1 MGIKTL
7 NREGKL
13 KVWPDVM
20 DPGQDGKS
28 APSLWEVALNTAPT
42 IYGEPLEFFKR
53 TYLTRPMKDLL
64 QSVAARLEGKA
75 ESNAY
80 MLASRFGGGKTHTL
94 ITIHHAFTK
103 PESLKTIDTKFATQ
117 IASVGNIKVIPLDA
131 DSAKLVPHPLQPYK
145 HESFVIST
153 IWGMLAYRLGEY
165 AKIEKLDK
173 GEKPAPTVD
182 LLRSILKGKK
192 ALILIDEV
200 VKYVFNMEKSKDTAS
215 YGKKVVTFIE
225 NLAKAVE
232 DTDIVLVVAIQAEY
246 KKEGPEEILLPEK
259 HYEEQANSIIRAL
272 RRVNPRTIVPVSSD
286 DIGQVLKKR
295 IFEVI
300 PEDEAFRTEAEIF
313 ATYRQHKDIFGT
325 EARWDFATPTKV
337 FSIRETYPFHPKYL
351 EVLSEFINRNK
362 DLQKTRDAVN
372 ITRKVVRNLLRT
384 DTDPLLVMPW
394 HIDLRNSDIRNNVI
408 TESFKE
414 FEAIINK
421 DIVSREGHL
430 GNVRNCSKPE
440 IALAT
445 ATSIVLRTYTYETF
459 KEALNVFPDFNDI
472 ALMAY
477 EPNTFSE
484 IEATPTEIT
493 DILTEMLSRLDHFV
507 GDKGRYW
514 FTPFR
519 SVKEIVDKMAE
530 EILAESRIKLMGE
543 LAEISETVV
552 NPSEYRYKAA
562 FQPIVLKQGNF
573 DLIQV
578 KLGDTIGSTMEI
590 PPGPKMKLIIFLKQP
605 VEEEEIENAILRSGG
620 SRRDFVNAVVAVH
633 PEPTKRLDDILIY
646 VARLDAA
653 RQVHKNLK
661 EYYSDEDVRRL
672 QEKKLKDYM
681 GENESLARD
690 TLLSILTKVSY
701 PTLGPSVKT
710 IDAIKCSSIV
720 EQVERALN
728 SAPTGYKIRDKITFS
743 DLTSYLKNS
752 SNIDLINGDKPYDF
766 NYIYQDLFLA
776 KPDPPFVTK
785 KQIENAILEGLRN
798 LDIAVY
804 QTNKLYWKKIG
815 ALEAE
820 EPESVSE
827 KAVIF
832 PYRLAA
838 RQLVENLLKEEG
850 RRKTPE
856 GYLVETKYFVQILDE
871 KRPLSQL
878 AGIEG
883 FEDIVKGNI
892 IFREETRIEKGFYI
906 TLDPSYLSI
915 KPKTTAQVKFSIEAI
930 GEYKEKV
937 EFQVD
942 YGEIEPKAG
951 TPNLNGK
958 WKIEA
963 ALRPGTYRYQ
973 LSAVGADGL
982 SRTQQLAV
990 NVESEYRI
998 IEVDTID
1005 MNKSGSSL
1013 LAVKPQSA
1021 SNFKLATDTL
1031 NKLQIAGQARVNL
1044 KIGDKIKFEAQGV
1057 IAEIASFLTQRFE
1070 ECIERYGALL
1080 EPPEYS
1086 GVIELSE
1093 PVIIDAKMISNLR
1106 PLNKKAFFLLQMK
1119 E

>member
-1 MGIKTL
+1 MGIRILTQ
-7 NREGKL
+7 EGKL
-13 KVWPDVM
+13 KAWPDVM

-28 APSLWEVALNTAPT
+28 APSLWEVSLNIAPS
-42 IYGEPLEFFKR
+42 IYGDAEEFFKR

-103 PESLKTIDTKFATQ
+103 PQSLETIDYKLAAQ
-117 IASVGNIKVIPLDA
+117 IASLGNTKVIPLDA

-145 HESFVIST
+145 HESFTIST

-173 GEKPAPTVD
+173 GEKPAPSVD
-182 LLRSILKGKK
+182 LLRGILKDKK

-200 VKYVFNMEKSKDTAS
+200 VKYVFNMQKSKETAS
-215 YGKKVVTFIE
+215 YGSKVVTFIE

-232 DTDIVLVVAIQAEY
+232 DTDIVLVVAVQAEY
-246 KKEGPEEILLPEK
+246 KKEGTEEILLPEK
-259 HYEEQANSIIRAL
+259 HYEEQANSIIRAI
-272 RRVNPRTIVPVSSD
+272 RRVAPRIIVPVSSD
-286 DIGQVLKKR
+286 DMGQVLKKR
-295 IFEVI
+295 IFEIV
-300 PEDEAFRTEAEIF
+300 PEDEAFKTESEIF
-313 ATYRQHKDIFGT
+313 ATYRQHRELFGT
-325 EARWDFATPTKV
+325 EARWDYATPTKV

-351 EVLSEFINRNK
+351 EVLSEFVNRNK

-372 ITRKVVRNLLRT
+372 VTRKVVRNLLRT
-384 DTDPLLVMPW
+384 DADPMLIMPW

-421 DIVSREGHL
+421 DIVSREGQL

-440 IALAT
+440 IAQAT

-459 KEALNVFPDFNDI
+459 KEALNVFPDFNDV
-472 ALMAY
+472 ALMVY

-493 DILTEMLSRLDHFV
+493 DILSEMLSRLDHFV

-519 SVKEIVDKMAE
+519 SVKEIADKMAE

-543 LAEISETVV
+543 LAKISETIV

-562 FQPIVLKQGNF
+562 FQPIVFKQGDF

-578 KLGDTIGSTMEI
+578 KLGDTIGSTMDV
-590 PPGPKMKLIIFLKQP
+590 PPGPKMKLVIFLKQP
-605 VEEEEIENAILRSGG
+605 VEEEELENAILRSGG
-620 SRRDFVNAVVAVH
+620 SRRDFVNTVVAVH
-633 PEPTKRLDDILIY
+633 PDPTKRLDDILIY

-653 RQVHKNLK
+653 TQVHNNLK

-681 GENESLARD
+681 GENENLARD

-701 PTLGPSVKT
+701 PAIGPSVKT
-710 IDAIKCSSIV
+710 IDALKCSSIV
-720 EQVERALN
+720 EQAERALD
-728 SAPTGYKIRDKITFS
+728 SAPAGYKIRDKITFS

-752 SNIDLINGDKPYDF
+752 SNIDLVDGDKPYDF

-776 KPDPPFVTK
+776 KTDPPFVTK

-798 LDIAVY
+798 LDIAIY
-804 QTNKLYWKKIG
+804 QSNKLYWKKVG
-815 ALEAE
+815 APEAE

-838 RQLVENLLKEEG
+838 KQLVEKLLKEEG

-856 GYLVETKYFVQILDE
+856 GYILEIKYFVQILSE

-878 AGIEG
+878 ASMEG
-883 FEDIVKGNI
+883 FEDIVKGNTI
-892 IFREETRIEKGFYI
+892 LREETRIEKGFYV

-915 KPKTTAQVKFSIEAI
+915 KPKALAQVKFSVEAI

-937 EFQVD
+937 ELKVD
-942 YGEIEPKAG
+942 HGEIEPKAG
-951 TPNLNGK
+951 VPNFNGN
-958 WKIEA
+958 WKIQAE
-963 ALRPGTYRYQ
+963 LRPGTHRYR
-973 LSAVGADGL
+973 LSAIGADGS
-982 SRTQQLAV
+982 SRIQELAI

-1005 MNKSGSSL
+1005 MNRSGSSL
-1013 LAVKPQSA
+1013 LAVKPQST

-1031 NKLQIAGQARVNL
+1031 NKLQTAGEARVNL
-1044 KIGDKIKFEAQGV
+1044 KIGDKIKFEAQGI

-1080 EPPEYS
+1080 ETPEYS
-1086 GVIELSE
+1086 GIIELSQ

-1106 PLNKKAFFLLQMK
+1106 PLNKKAVFTLQVRD
-1119 E
+1119 